1 MTDGF
6 KNPIICFA
14 KCGSTGGKNDR
25 FCSWVKD
32 LMRCSVCLYLKTY
45 IQNWANLF
53 AFKIAT
59 KTQATWPKLNNS
71 TNFMLLGF
79 TFLEFQAGNLTPT
92 TWFNKKNV
100 QNVPWRPKKKS
111 AVVWSKKK
119 SSIDYTSWIFI
130 QNILLGSRWP
140 ELFELLIWAAH
151 CVFGRSCFFVMYDN
165 DE

>member
-1 MTDGF
+1 MQILTAVISCYLFLSNASIVEIISFIFPEFKIVPKCKCQCVFQSIVCVLNSSKYMTDGF

-79 TFLEFQAGNLTPT
+79 TFF
-92 TWFNKKNV
+92 
-100 QNVPWRPKKKS
+100 
-111 AVVWSKKK
+111 
-119 SSIDYTSWIFI
+119 
-130 QNILLGSRWP
+130 
-140 ELFELLIWAAH
+140 
-151 CVFGRSCFFVMYDN
+151 
-165 DE
+165 